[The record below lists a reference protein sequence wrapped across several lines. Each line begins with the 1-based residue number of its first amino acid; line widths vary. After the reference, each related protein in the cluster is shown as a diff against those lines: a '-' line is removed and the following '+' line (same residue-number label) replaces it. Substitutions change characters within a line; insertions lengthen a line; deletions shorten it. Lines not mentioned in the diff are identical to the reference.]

1 VCDRPVPEAPV
12 PATEDQHV
20 DTIPAEEGEQDLTP
34 HCRANEKQLLELVL
48 RIAATCGR

>member
-1 VCDRPVPEAPV
+1 VCDRPITEAPV
-12 PATEDQHV
+12 APTEIQHV
-20 DTIPAEEGEQDLTP
+20 DTIHAEGSEQDLTP